1 MQNVVYPQGSV
12 TVILAANESIA
23 VATAGETRVYQN
35 VGYPNFPTTQTLLGT
50 VIGGAAGVAAGNN
63 NGQTVFGPYTSGA
76 SITIDNGPAIAY
88 YEVGASPA
96 VLGLYDYQLS
106 PTPVAVNATGAV
118 SVAAIIG
125 GIVTSTTAAA
135 VAGTI
140 PTGTVMDASSDWA
153 INDSIDWSVI
163 NTGGANAFTVT
174 AATGHT
180 IVGAAAVAA
189 STSGRFRTVKTA
201 ANTFITYRLA

>member
-50 VIGGAAGVAAGNN
+50 VMGGAAGVAAGNN

-76 SITIDNGPAIAY
+76 SITIESGPAVSY

-96 VLGLYDYQLS
+96 VLGLYDYQIS
-106 PTPVAVNATGAV
+106 PTPVAVNVTGAV
-118 SVAAIIG
+118 SVAAIVG

-140 PTGTVMDASSDWA
+140 PTGSVMDASSDWA

-163 NTGGANAFTVT
+163 NTGGNTFTVT
-174 AATGHT
+174 AAAGHT
-180 IVGAAAVAA
+180 IVGTAAVVTV
-189 STSGRFRTVKTA
+189 TSGRFRTVKTA
-201 ANTFITYRLA
+201 ANTFITYRMS